1 MRLITEVCLHWMGH
15 YIHSSNSSRTQ
26 WRTSVNTMDF
36 QTRVFTDA
44 YRQAKMRLICGPFN
58 ARALPKSLLDRT
70 KEVSCGV
77 EACER
82 IMRTKQGSERG
93 QEQARQGAW
102 KTPHVRSSE
111 KPIFRLGEGW
121 LTSCLCHLF
130 SVYCVS
136 SALAGPDWL
145 VDWPV
150 HWSAWTGGQV
160 CGVFFFW
167 SFYPVS
173 VTVSEKM
180 LMLFYKCQTWFIKCE
195 SFEGLCMLWRC
206 GALFQFVKLVK
217 VRKRKR
223 SHVANLVKWALRD

>member
-1 MRLITEVCLHWMGH
+1 
-15 YIHSSNSSRTQ
+15 
-26 WRTSVNTMDF
+26 
-36 QTRVFTDA
+36 
-44 YRQAKMRLICGPFN
+44 MRLICGPFN

-93 QEQARQGAW
+93 QEQTKQGAW
-102 KTPHVRSSE
+102 KAPHVRSSE
-111 KPIFRLGEGW
+111 KPIFRPGEGW
-121 LTSCLCHLF
+121 LASFLCHLF

-160 CGVFFFW
+160 CGDFFLELVSRFCYCEWKNADVTLWMSDVIYKMQVFRR
-167 SFYPVS
+167 P
-173 VTVSEKM
+173 
-180 LMLFYKCQTWFIKCE
+180 
-195 SFEGLCMLWRC
+195 
-206 GALFQFVKLVK
+206 
-217 VRKRKR
+217 VRKGVVFCF
-223 SHVANLVKWALRD
+223 SLWNL